1 MKTNSIPSIWTAQ
14 EKVIHLCRWAI
25 IFLGLVTLTL
35 VAILLTI
42 HFQNPIVVVEN
53 GHEIDFYPTQRKPLP
68 LEKPQVEEFT
78 KKFLASLY
86 VWPVFLSQK
95 IERSIQPFCDE
106 GLSKKVVGTQS
117 QRYLKELQGKHLAQ
131 SIAFVEVSV
140 LSDRVVAK
148 FDRILKIEG
157 LPVVIPT
164 EVMLSLIQG
173 DQTAFNPM
181 GIYVSQIKESENAK

>member
-14 EKVIHLCRWAI
+14 EKVIHLYRWLA
-25 IFLGLVTLTL
+25 LGLGAVALSLAVVLL
-35 VAILLTI
+35 VS
-42 HFQNPIVVVEN
+42 HFQSPIVVVEK
-53 GHEIDFYPTQRKPLP
+53 GHEVDFYPTERQTVP
-68 LEKPQVEEFT
+68 LEKLQVEDFT

-86 VWPVFLSQK
+86 VWPEFLSSK
-95 IERSIQPFCDE
+95 IERAIQPFCDD
-106 GLSKKVVGTQS
+106 GLSEKVLGTQS

-140 LSDRVVAK
+140 LPDRVVAK

-164 EVMLSLIQG
+164 EVTLSLIQG